1 MNLIME
7 VLMIHMV
14 QIKLVK
20 GKYAMYHS
28 QPFMPE
34 LYNDY
39 MAQASDMARPFV
51 KEGWRLVH
59 ASIIDYNH

>member
-1 MNLIME
+1 
-7 VLMIHMV
+7 MV
-14 QIKLVK
+14 QIKMVK
-20 GKYAMYHS
+20 GKYSLYHS

-39 MAQASDMARPFV
+39 MIQAADMAKPYM

-59 ASIIDYNH
+59 AMIIDHNF